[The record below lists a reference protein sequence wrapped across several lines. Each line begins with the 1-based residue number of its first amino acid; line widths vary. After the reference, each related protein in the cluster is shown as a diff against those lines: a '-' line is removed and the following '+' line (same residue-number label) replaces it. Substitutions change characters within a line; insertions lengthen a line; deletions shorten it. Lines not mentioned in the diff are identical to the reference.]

1 MNRLTATTITLVAAL
16 TGSPAFAQ
24 PALEPARQARIDGL
38 IAKLGDRDFAAREAA
53 GRELLAIGRDAR
65 PAVLN
70 ALQESPVPEIA
81 ARCESLLPKIDF
93 NFCWDRVS
101 RSLGGTPEAR
111 RQFYEMYA
119 TESALW
125 YAMAEGNPDLGK
137 MYAARCAELAAGP
150 ARRTTLPGAPTEPM
164 TNARYDLL
172 EGRLQTLLVIGAEC
186 RRQIPEE
193 ALGAATRLL
202 KQKWGGQYARDT
214 PAALR
219 TSYVVWA
226 EQIGPL
232 PIEYEGEKRLELARA
247 VLRSN
252 SPSTRDR
259 QDALLTVA
267 RARDGRDD
275 DLISGFLTDEA
286 VCDTLFRKGVKTQVR
301 VRDVALAATIYRAGK
316 DPGAFGFKAVQPDP
330 DLIFRPSSL
339 GFAGADDR
347 AEAFRAWTDAA
358 GKER

>member
-1 MNRLTATTITLVAAL
+1 MPRLTAATLPLVAAL
-16 TGSPAFAQ
+16 AGSPAFAQ
-24 PALEPARQARIDGL
+24 PAPQPERQARIAGL
-38 IAKLGDRDFAAREAA
+38 IATLGDRDFAAREAA
-53 GRELLAIGRDAR
+53 GRELLAIGREAR

-70 ALQESPVPEIA
+70 ALYESPVPEIA

-101 RSLGGTPEAR
+101 RSLGGTPAAR

-119 TESALW
+119 TERSLW
-125 YAMAEGNPDLGK
+125 HAMAEGDPALGR

-150 ARRTTLPGAPTEPM
+150 ARRATPPGAPAEP
-164 TNARYDLL
+164 ASSGRYDLL
-172 EGRLQTLLVIGAEC
+172 EGRVQTLLVIGAEC
-186 RRQIPEE
+186 RRQIPED
-193 ALGAATRLL
+193 ALGVATRLL
-202 KQKWGGQYARDT
+202 KQKWGGQYAKDT
-214 PAALR
+214 PPALR

-232 PIEYEGEKRLELARA
+232 PIEYEGEKKLDLARA

-252 SPSTRDR
+252 SPTARDR

-275 DLISGFLTDEA
+275 DLIRGFLADDA
-286 VCDTLFRKGVKTQVR
+286 VCDTLFRKGVRTQVR
-301 VRDVALAATIYRAGK
+301 VRDVALAATIYRAGR

-330 DLIFRPSSL
+330 DLVFRPSSL
-339 GFAGADDR
+339 GFAGDDAR
-347 AEAFRAWTDAA
+347 AEAFRAWADAA
-358 GKER
+358 GKAP